1 MVKSIYPGTFDP
13 VTNGHFDIIQRA
25 SYLFEE
31 FSVCVYSG
39 SIKRSIFSVEERVE
53 MIENTVSNLKNVN
66 VIQFDN
72 LTVDIAKKLNAG
84 VIIRGLR
91 IGADFEYERE
101 MALTNREMNSEIDTI
116 CLISSLKFQYV
127 SYSRIK
133 EIASLGGDVKS
144 LIPEHVFEPFM
155 ERINKSV

>member
-31 FSVCVYSG
+31 LSVCVYSG

-127 SYSRIK
+127 SSSRIK

-144 LIPEHVFEPFM
+144 LIPEHVYEPFM